1 MAERAIHFLTAEA
14 RVLCGAKLSVLG
26 TGNVEH
32 VTCGT
37 CRRRLPPAPVEF
49 TPRYHVNETLQP
61 CPDCSGLA
69 NDQPIPGCTTC
80 GGVGLVYVTG
90 TPSTENDASPT

>member
-1 MAERAIHFLTAEA
+1 MAERAIHFLTAAA
-14 RVLCGAKLSVLG
+14 RVLCGVKLSVLSS
-26 TGNVEH
+26 GNVEH

-49 TPRYHVNETLQP
+49 TPRYHVNETIRP
-61 CPDCSGLA
+61 CPDCSPLDLDEGA
-69 NDQPIPGCTTC
+69 ACATC

-90 TPSTENDASPT
+90 SPSTENDAPPT